1 MNDSW
6 TLVLILSAL
15 WAGCGASPP
24 TIDAGPTLSDAG
36 SSDAGASNDA
46 GATGSTVTGSVNG
59 TTPFGTVATALWIGA
74 ADSAATT
81 VVYLF
86 NKSVTCAELSP
97 AGWDARITDNTEV
110 LELKMYGT
118 APASYAVTPTLPRAW
133 SEWTLSI
140 GSWASTPTSETRRP
154 ESGARERPRL
164 SGTVS
169 AAVHRS
175 IPRAAACPRCRWRG

>member
-24 TIDAGPTLSDAG
+24 TIDAGPPLSDAG

-59 TTPFGTVATALWIGA
+59 TTPFGTVATALGIGA

-110 LELKMYGT
+110 LEL
-118 APASYAVTPTLPRAW
+118 V
-133 SEWTLSI
+133 I
-140 GSWASTPTSETRRP
+140 DTSRVGPVRD
-154 ESGARERPRL
+154 R
-164 SGTVS
+164 V
-169 AAVHRS
+169 
-175 IPRAAACPRCRWRG
+175 